1 MPATGP
7 ALDPFAARCGAN
19 LAAKHGVTALR
30 ELGTLVAM
38 RGYPDREWGA
48 DAMLY
53 NLWSDCRYAARSLTR
68 SPGFAVA
75 AIVTIALGVGVNT
88 GIFTILN
95 GVLFRDLPAP
105 DAHELVSIAQTV
117 EGGDFA
123 AARAGVGTFTISDYR
138 AYSERAQ
145 TLAGVLAHSPARDD
159 ARRRRA
165 AEESTGAIVS
175 CNYFTVMRTPPALG
189 RALNAQ
195 DCEPGAAPVVVL
207 GHGIWTTSFAAD
219 AAIVGRTGRARR
231 QSLYGRRRRGRRHLR
246 RLAVRDGLL
255 RAAQRR
261 AVAMGLGSRGTRTN
275 GTAGST

>member
-1 MPATGP
+1 
-7 ALDPFAARCGAN
+7 
-19 LAAKHGVTALR
+19 
-30 ELGTLVAM
+30 
-38 RGYPDREWGA
+38 
-48 DAMLY
+48 MLY
-53 NLWSDCRYAARSLTR
+53 KLWNDCRYAVRALMR
-68 SPGFAVA
+68 SPGFAGR

-117 EGGDFA
+117 EGGEFA

-138 AYSERAQ
+138 AYNERAQ
-145 TLAGVLAHSPARDD
+145 TLAGVLAHSLRETTLGGDVPQRV
-159 ARRRRA
+159 
-165 AEESTGAIVS
+165 TGAIVS

-219 AAIVGRTGRARR
+219 RAIVGRTGRARR
-231 QSLYGRRRRGRRHLR
+231 QSFTVVGVAAAGTYGGSPFETGYFAPLSAEPLLWALASRYEDERYLWLYLIGRRGEGRG
-246 RLAVRDGLL
+246 ASS
-255 RAAQRR
+255 
-261 AVAMGLGSRGTRTN
+261 GS
-275 GTAGST
+275 APSST